1 MEKWLEECIP
11 VAAVEHNCILSKNG
25 DITAVFRAVYPEC
38 LTRSNEEYEVLH
50 QARIKAINCLPD
62 NSVFVQQD
70 YYRKKAFSGDKK
82 SDSFLATASD
92 RFFKGRIYYEHDC
105 IISITT
111 SPDNRQVSHSG
122 FNNLLRSSIVPE
134 QAINSNKLQEW
145 ESTVN
150 QFKRLMQEAGIQLQ
164 RLTDSELLGDDKSA
178 GIIERY
184 LFQLSEERKPLVK
197 DIDLKEGVRIGEA
210 ICQFFTLADINS
222 FPACCSSRITHD
234 AYSTDKSIFPVSYAS
249 YLGLLLP
256 VDHVTTTYIIL
267 NGVNESK
274 QRNERKAKRTYAL
287 ARYSRENA
295 ISNQAINEYLHEL
308 TSESKRPCFLNVTVM
323 TIANDRQEAALQI
336 ETVMAAFAQT
346 DAVPKQ
352 ETVCAPQLYFA
363 GIPGNAADLPRDHT
377 IETFLDQ
384 ASCFVNSDTIYAS
397 ARHCTLR
404 LAERLHGKPV
414 DVDLFDEPMEK
425 GIITNRNLIVVGGSG
440 GGKSVFTNHLSRSLY
455 DSGAHAVIVDIGGSY
470 KGLCTLLNGYYFTY
484 TETNPIRFN
493 PFYINA
499 GEALD
504 TEKKES
510 LKALLVSLW
519 KKENESFNR
528 AEYVAL
534 SNALQGYY
542 DWLSQNR
549 PVFPSFNSF
558 YEYLEGVYTQV
569 LKGQKVKEKDFDID
583 NFLYVLRP
591 YYKGG
596 EFDYLL
602 NATENLDLL
611 QQRFIVFELDNIK
624 DHPILFPVVTLII
637 MELFISKMRKL
648 KGTRKV
654 LVIEEAWKAI
664 AKAGMAEFIKYV
676 YKTVRKFNG
685 IAVVVTQELDDVIS
699 SPVIKEAIINNADI
713 KVLMDMRKFLNKFD
727 ALQAALGLS
736 DKGKTILLS
745 VNRNNEPGKKYR
757 EVFIDL
763 SGQVMKVYRN
773 ELSPEEYFTYTT
785 EEREKLIVQEY
796 TEKWGSMERGI
807 KRLVA
812 EMNRTSL

>member
-1 MEKWLEECIP
+1 MEKSLKNYMPI
-11 VAAVEHNCILSKNG
+11 ATVEHDCIVSKNG
-25 DITAVFRAVYPEC
+25 DITSLFRAVYPEC
-38 LTRSNEEYEVLH
+38 LTRSNNEYEALN
-50 QARIKAINCLPD
+50 QGRIKAIHSLPD
-62 NSVFVQQD
+62 SSLFVQQD
-70 YYRKKAFSGDKK
+70 FYRSTKCAVDKEER
-82 SDSFLATASD
+82 SFLATASN
-92 RFFKGRIYYEHDC
+92 RFFSNRRYLEHEC
-105 IISITT
+105 IISITKM
-111 SPDNRQVSHSG
+111 PAKRQVSNSST
-122 FNNLLRSSIVPE
+122 NNLLRTSITPE
-134 QAINSNKLQEW
+134 QTVSVKALQDW
-145 ESTVN
+145 EGQVA
-150 QFKRLMQEAGIQLQ
+150 QFKKLMKEAGISLT
-164 RLTDSELLGDDKSA
+164 RLTDEEIISDQKKAGVIEQYVYQIGDSNKP
-178 GIIERY
+178 II
-184 LFQLSEERKPLVK
+184 K
-197 DIDLKEGVRIGEA
+197 DIDFNGHVKVGDD
-210 ICQFFTLADINS
+210 ICQFFTLADIDS
-222 FPACCSSRITHD
+222 FPAYCSSRITHD
-234 AYSTDKSIFPVSYAS
+234 AYSTDRTAFPVGYSS
-249 YLGLLLP
+249 PIGLLLP
-256 VDHVTTTYIIL
+256 IEHVTSIYIFL
-267 NGVNESK
+267 GNANESK
-274 QRNERKAKRTYAL
+274 RRNERKAKRTLSL
-287 ARYSRENA
+287 ANYSRENA
-295 ISNQAINEYLHEL
+295 FSNQAVNEYLHEL
-308 TSESKRPCFLNVTVM
+308 TADSKRPCFLNITVM
-323 TIANDRQEAALQI
+323 TTATDKEEAAKQI
-336 ETVMAAFAQT
+336 EMVRAAFAQV

-352 ETVCAPQLYFA
+352 ETVCASQLFFA
-363 GIPGNAADLPRDHT
+363 GIPGNGADMPSDHV
-377 IETFLDQ
+377 IETFIDQ
-384 ASCFVNSDTIYAS
+384 ASCFINSDAPYINAS
-397 ARHCTLR
+397 HCTLR
-404 LAERLHGKPV
+404 LAERLWGRPV

-425 GIITNRNLIVVGGSG
+425 GIITNRNMIVVGGSG

-484 TETNPIRFN
+484 SEANPIRFN
-493 PFYINA
+493 PFYISAN
-499 GEALD
+499 ESLD

-542 DWLSQNR
+542 DWLLFNKG
-549 PVFPSFNSF
+549 VFPSFNTF
-558 YEYLEGVYTQV
+558 YEYLESVYVCV
-569 LKGQKVKEKDFDID
+569 LKQHKVKDKDFDID

-602 NATENLDLL
+602 NADQNLDLL

-648 KGTRKV
+648 KGLRKV

-685 IAVVVTQELDDVIS
+685 IAIVVTQELDDVIS

-713 KVLMDMRKFLNKFD
+713 KVLMDMRKFMNKFD
-727 ALQAALGLS
+727 GLQAALGLS

-763 SGQVMKVYRN
+763 GGQIMKVYRN

-785 EEREKLIVQEY
+785 EEKEKIKVLQY
-796 TEKWGSMERGI
+796 AEKWGSMEKGI
-807 KRLVA
+807 KKLVA
-812 EMNRTSL
+812 QLKKEQ

>member
-1 MEKWLEECIP
+1 MEKWLTDYLPI
-11 VAAVEHNCILSKNG
+11 ATVEHDCIVSKNG
-25 DITAVFRAVYPEC
+25 DITALFRAAYPEC
-38 LTRSNEEYEVLH
+38 FTRSNDEYEALNVG
-50 QARIKAINCLPD
+50 RIKAIHSLPD
-62 NSVFVQQD
+62 NSLFIQQD
-70 YYRKKAFSGDKK
+70 WYRSKKCYIEKEEK
-82 SDSFLATASD
+82 SFLASASNQ
-92 RFFKGRIYYEHDC
+92 FFSGRTYLEHEC
-105 IISITT
+105 IISLTKMPPKRQT
-111 SPDNRQVSHSG
+111 SNSG
-122 FNNLLRSSIVPE
+122 INNLLRTSITPE
-134 QAINSNKLQEW
+134 QAVSQKALNEW
-145 ESTVN
+145 QSEVA
-150 QFKRLMQEAGIQLQ
+150 QFKRLMQEAGIHLT
-164 RLTDSELLGDDKSA
+164 RLRDEEIGSSEKKA
-178 GIIERY
+178 GIIEQY
-184 LFQLSEERKPLVK
+184 LYQIPECSKPIIK
-197 DIDLKEGVRIGEA
+197 DIDFNGHVKVGNQ
-210 ICQFFTLADINS
+210 ICQFFTLADVSS
-222 FPACCSSRITHD
+222 FPAYCSSRITHD
-234 AYSTDKSIFPVSYAS
+234 AYSTDKTVFPVGYSS
-249 YLGLLLP
+249 PIGLLLP
-256 VDHVTTTYIIL
+256 IDHVTSTYIFL
-267 NGVNESK
+267 GNANESK
-274 QRNERKAKRTYAL
+274 RRNERKAKRTLSL
-287 ARYSRENA
+287 AHYSRENA
-295 ISNQAINEYLHEL
+295 ISNEAINEYLHEL
-308 TSESKRPCFLNVTVM
+308 TADSRRPCFLNVTVM
-323 TIANDRQEAALQI
+323 TVADDGEQAAKQI
-336 ETVMAAFAQT
+336 EMVRAAFAQM

-352 ETVCAPQLYFA
+352 ETVCAPQLFFA
-363 GIPGNAADLPRDHT
+363 GIPGNFADLPRDHT
-377 IETFLDQ
+377 IETFVDP
-384 ASCFVNSDTIYAS
+384 ASCFINSDAAYIS
-397 ARHCTLR
+397 APRCTLR
-404 LAERLHGKPV
+404 LAERIWGRPV
-414 DVDLFDEPMEK
+414 NVDLFDEPMEK
-425 GIITNRNLIVVGGSG
+425 GMITNRNMIVVGGSG

-470 KGLCTLLNGYYFTY
+470 KGLCTLVNGYYFTY
-484 TETNPIRFN
+484 TEQAPIRFN
-493 PFYINA
+493 PFYIAA

-534 SNALQGYY
+534 SNALGGYY
-542 DWLSQNR
+542 DWLLFNKG
-549 PVFPSFNSF
+549 VFPSFNTF
-558 YEYLEGVYTQV
+558 YEYLERVYVQV
-569 LKGQKVKEKDFDID
+569 LKEHKVKDKDFDID

-602 NATENLDLL
+602 NADQNLDLL

-648 KGTRKV
+648 KGIRKV

-713 KVLMDMRKFLNKFD
+713 KVLMDMRKFMNKFD
-727 ALQAALGLS
+727 GLQAALGLS

-763 SGQVMKVYRN
+763 GGQVMKVYRN

-785 EEREKLIVQEY
+785 EEKEKIKVLQY
-796 TEKWGSMERGI
+796 AKKWGSMEKGI

-812 EMNRTSL
+812 EMKVE

>member
-1 MEKWLEECIP
+1 MEKWLEEHIP
-11 VAAVEHNCILSKNG
+11 IAAVEHDCIVSKNG
-25 DITAVFRAVYPEC
+25 DITVLFRVVYPEC
-38 LTRSNEEYEVLH
+38 LTRSNDEYEALN
-50 QARIKAINCLPD
+50 QARIKAISSLPD
-62 NSVFVQQD
+62 NSLFVQQD
-70 YYRKKAFSGDKK
+70 SYKRKAFSSSAKAV
-82 SDSFLATASD
+82 SFIEAASNT
-92 RFFKGRIYYEHDC
+92 FFNGRVYFEHEC
-105 IISITT
+105 VISVTKM
-111 SPDNRQVSHSG
+111 PGNRRVSNSG
-122 FNNLLRSSIVPE
+122 FNNLLRHSIIPE
-134 QAINSNKLQEW
+134 QTISTHMLQEW
-145 ESTVN
+145 ESSVN
-150 QFKRLMQEAGIQLQ
+150 QFKRLMQEAGIHLQ
-164 RLTDSELLGDDKSA
+164 RLTQSELLSTYNSA
-178 GIIERY
+178 GIIEQY
-184 LFQLSEERKPLVK
+184 LFQLREQDRPIIK
-197 DIDLKEGVRIGEA
+197 DIDLKDGVKIGSE

-222 FPACCSSRITHD
+222 FPLFCSSRITHD
-234 AYSTDKSIFPVSYAS
+234 AYSTDKSLFPVSYAA

-256 VDHVTTTYIIL
+256 VDHVTTTYIFL
-267 NGVNESK
+267 NGANECK
-274 QRNERKAKRTYAL
+274 QRNERKARHTFSL

-308 TSESKRPCFLNVTVM
+308 TAGSKRPCFLNVTVM
-323 TIANDRQEAALQI
+323 TVANDHLEASLQT
-336 ETVMAAFAQT
+336 ETVRAAFAQM
-346 DAVPKQ
+346 DAVPKH

-363 GIPGNAADLPRDHT
+363 GIPGNAADLPRDHV
-377 IETFLDQ
+377 IETFVDQ
-384 ASCFVNSDTIYAS
+384 ASCFLNSDTAYVNAKC
-397 ARHCTLR
+397 CTLR
-404 LAERLHGKPV
+404 LAERLHGRPV
-414 DVDLFDEPMEK
+414 NVDLFEEPMEK
-425 GIITNRNLIVVGGSG
+425 GIITNRNMIVVGGSG
-440 GGKSVFTNHLSRSLY
+440 GGKSVFTNHLSRSMY
-455 DSGAHAVIVDIGGSY
+455 DAGAHAVIVDIGGSY
-470 KGLCTLLNGYYFTY
+470 KGLCTLLKGYYFTY
-484 TETNPIRFN
+484 SETNPIRFN
-493 PFYINA
+493 PFYISA

-542 DWLSQNR
+542 DWLFLNQH
-549 PVFPSFNSF
+549 VFPSFNTF
-558 YEYLEGVYTQV
+558 YEYLETVYV
-569 LKGQKVKEKDFDID
+569 LILKDHRVKEKDFDID

-602 NATENLDLL
+602 NATDNLDLL

-648 KGTRKV
+648 KGIRKV

-713 KVLMDMRKFLNKFD
+713 KVLMDMRKFMNKFD

-745 VNRNNEPGKKYR
+745 VNRNNEPGKRYR

-763 SGQVMKVYRN
+763 GGQIMKVYRN
-773 ELSPEEYFTYTT
+773 ELSPEEYYTYTT
-785 EEREKLIVQEY
+785 EEREKLKVQEY
-796 TEKWGSMERGI
+796 TEKWGSMEKGI
-807 KRLVA
+807 KRLA
-812 EMNRTSL
+812 EEMKRATL

>member
-1 MEKWLEECIP
+1 MEKWLEEQIP
-11 VAAVEHNCILSKNG
+11 IATVEHNCIASKNG
-25 DITAVFRAVYPEC
+25 DITALFRAVYPEC
-38 LTRSNEEYEVLH
+38 LTRSNEEYERLN
-50 QARIKAINCLPD
+50 QARIKAINSLPD
-62 NSVFVQQD
+62 NSLFVQQD
-70 YYRKKAFSGDKK
+70 HYRKKVFSGNTIEA
-82 SDSFLATASD
+82 SFLATASNT
-92 RFFKGRIYYEHDC
+92 FFNGRTYFEHEC
-105 IISITT
+105 IISVVKM
-111 SPDNRQVSHSG
+111 PVNRRMSDSG
-122 FNNLLRSSIVPE
+122 FNNLLRSSVVPE
-134 QAINSNKLQEW
+134 QTISANLLQEW
-145 ESTVN
+145 EGNVN

-164 RLTDSELLGDDKSA
+164 RLTDGELLSDDKRA
-178 GIIERY
+178 GIIEQY
-184 LFQLSEERKPLVK
+184 LFQIGDQYKPLVK
-197 DIDLKEGVRIGEA
+197 DIDLEEGVKIGDT
-210 ICQFFTLADINS
+210 ICRFFTLADINS
-222 FPACCSSRITHD
+222 FPTFCSSRITHD
-234 AYSTDKSIFPVSYAS
+234 AYSTDKSLFPVSYAS
-249 YLGLLLP
+249 YLGMLLP
-256 VDHVTTTYIIL
+256 VDHVTTTYVL
-267 NGVNESK
+267 LHSANESK
-274 QRNERKAKRTYAL
+274 QRNERKARHTFSL

-295 ISNQAINEYLHEL
+295 ISNQAINEYLQEL
-308 TSESKRPCFLNVTVM
+308 TADSKRPCFLNVTVM
-323 TIANDRQEAALQI
+323 TIAMDRNEANMQV
-336 ETVMAAFAQT
+336 EVVRAAFAQI
-346 DAVPKQ
+346 DAVPKF
-352 ETVCAPQLYFA
+352 ETVCGPQLFFA
-363 GIPGNAADLPRDHT
+363 GIPGNAADLPKDHV
-377 IETFLDQ
+377 IETFTDQ
-384 ASCFVNSDTIYAS
+384 ASCFLNSDTAYMDGK
-397 ARHCTLR
+397 HCSIR
-404 LAERLHGKPV
+404 LAERLYGRPV
-414 DVDLFDEPMEK
+414 NVDLFDEPMER
-425 GIITNRNLIVVGGSG
+425 GIITNRNMIVVGGSG

-455 DSGAHAVIVDIGGSY
+455 DAGAHAVIVDIGGSY

-484 TETNPIRFN
+484 TEANPIRFN
-493 PFYINA
+493 PFYIAA
-499 GEALD
+499 GEPLD

-542 DWLSQNR
+542 DWLFQNQH
-549 PVFPSFNSF
+549 VFPSFNTF
-558 YEYLEGVYTQV
+558 YEYLEEVYVLV
-569 LKGQKVKEKDFDID
+569 LKDHRVKEKDFDIN

-591 YYKGG
+591 YYKDG

-648 KGTRKV
+648 KGARKV

-664 AKAGMAEFIKYV
+664 TKAGMAEFIKYV

-713 KVLMDMRKFLNKFD
+713 KVLMDMRKFMNKFD

-763 SGQVMKVYRN
+763 GGQVMKVYRN

-785 EEREKLIVQEY
+785 EEREKLKVQEY
-796 TEKWGSMERGI
+796 TEKYGSMEKGI

-812 EMNRTSL
+812 DINRTTL

>member
-1 MEKWLEECIP
+1 MEQWLEELIP
-11 VAAVEHNCILSKNG
+11 IAAVEHNCIVSKNG
-25 DITAVFRAVYPEC
+25 DITILFRAVYPEC
-38 LTRSNEEYEVLH
+38 LTRSNEEYEILN
-50 QARIKAINCLPD
+50 QARIKAINSLPD
-62 NSVFVQQD
+62 NTLFVQQD
-70 YYRKKAFSGDKK
+70 YFRKKAFSNRRRG
-82 SDSFLATASD
+82 DSFLATASD
-92 RFFKGRIYYEHDC
+92 AFFDGRIYFEHEC
-105 IISITT
+105 IISVVKM
-111 SPDNRQVSHSG
+111 PKNRRLSNSG

-134 QAINSNKLQEW
+134 QTINAKALHEW
-145 ESTVN
+145 VSCVN

-164 RLTDSELLGDDKSA
+164 RLTDKELLSENKRA
-178 GIIERY
+178 GIIEQY
-184 LFQLSEERKPLVK
+184 LFQPGDQNKPLIK
-197 DIDLKEGVRIGEA
+197 DINLKEDVKIGNG

-222 FPACCSSRITHD
+222 FPAFCSSRITHD
-234 AYSTDKSIFPVSYAS
+234 AYSTDKSSFPVGYAS

-256 VDHVTTTYIIL
+256 VDHVTTTYILL
-267 NGVNESK
+267 NGANDSK
-274 QRNERKAKRTYAL
+274 QRNERKARHTFSL
-287 ARYSRENA
+287 TRYSRENA

-308 TSESKRPCFLNVTVM
+308 TADSRRPCFLNVTVM
-323 TIANDRQEAALQI
+323 TIANDRHEVSQQMEM
-336 ETVMAAFAQT
+336 VRAAFAQI
-346 DAVPKQ
+346 DAVPKH

-363 GIPGNAADLPRDHT
+363 GIPGNAADLPRDHV
-377 IETFLDQ
+377 IETFIDQ
-384 ASCFVNSDTIYAS
+384 ASCFLNSDTDYVS
-397 ARHCTLR
+397 AKHCTLR
-404 LAERLHGKPV
+404 LAERLQGKPV
-414 DVDLFDEPMEK
+414 NVDLFDEPMER
-425 GIITNRNLIVVGGSG
+425 GIITNRNMIIVGGSG

-455 DSGAHAVIVDIGGSY
+455 DAGAHAVIVDIGGSY

-484 TETNPIRFN
+484 TEANPIRFN
-493 PFYINA
+493 PFYIA
-499 GEALD
+499 ASEALD

-542 DWLSQNR
+542 DWLFINQD
-549 PVFPSFNSF
+549 VFPSFNTF
-558 YEYLEGVYTQV
+558 YEYLETIYV
-569 LKGQKVKEKDFDID
+569 LILKDHRVKEKDFDIN
-583 NFLYVLRP
+583 NFLFVRRP

-602 NATENLDLL
+602 NATESLDLL

-648 KGTRKV
+648 KGVRKV

-713 KVLMDMRKFLNKFD
+713 KVLMDMRKFMNKFD
-727 ALQAALGLS
+727 ALQSALGLS

-763 SGQVMKVYRN
+763 GGQVMKVYRN
-773 ELSPEEYFTYTT
+773 ELSPEEYYTYTT
-785 EEREKLIVQEY
+785 EEREKLKVQEY
-796 TEKWGSMERGI
+796 TERYGSMEKGI
-807 KRLVA
+807 KKLVA
-812 EMNRTSL
+812 DMNKSAL